1 MSKIFHDI
9 EYFDN
14 LYDAVKNVDGIIIIT
29 EWNEFRSLDLQK
41 IKKIMKGNI
50 ILDTRNI
57 LDMDALS
64 SLGFVYDNIG
74 RIKK

>member
-1 MSKIFHDI
+1 MERISF
-9 EYFDN
+9 FRFT
-14 LYDAVKNVDGIIIIT
+14 KN
-29 EWNEFRSLDLQK
+29 
-41 IKKIMKGNI
+41 KKIMKGNI

-57 LDMDALS
+57 LDMDELS

>member
-9 EYFDN
+9 EYFNN
-14 LYDAVKNVDGIIIIT
+14 LYDAVKNVDGFVIIT
-29 EWNEFRSLDLQK
+29 EGNEFRSLDLQK

-57 LDMDALS
+57 LDMDELS

>member
-14 LYDAVKNVDGIIIIT
+14 VYDAVKNVDGIVIIT
-29 EWNEFRSLDLQK
+29 EWNEFLSLDLQK